1 VAQQPHVDLAGTN
14 FPSPSQSTG
23 SLFIVQSPDP
33 IQPELFPHPYL
44 RRPREFPWPVGPA
57 ATPCATALPP
67 GSPKCAG
74 GWPPHARCARV
85 RVLASLPH
93 PTHQLPT
100 PPGRRPLQLPAPIH
114 PATLH
119 RRRPRTIRLGIKIRR
134 GRSRYPRRKERSF
147 LDLNLCGRL
156 GVWIKAWFFVRAWF
170 RWYGAGRVVEG
181 GLVS

>member
-1 VAQQPHVDLAGTN
+1 MPTWHNSHMSTWLGPISHPHPNPRGAH
-14 FPSPSQSTG
+14 SSS
-23 SLFIVQSPDP
+23 SPDP
-33 IQPELFPHPYL
+33 ILPELFPHPL

-57 ATPCATALPP
+57 ATPRVTALPP

-100 PPGRRPLQLPAPIH
+100 PPGSRPLHLPCPRPSIRPTSISGRQPPRRP
-114 PATLH
+114 
-119 RRRPRTIRLGIKIRR
+119 PRTIRLGIKIRR

-147 LDLNLCGRL
+147 LDLNLGGR
-156 GVWIKAWFFVRAWF
+156 GGIKAWFFARA
-170 RWYGAGRVVEG
+170 
-181 GLVS
+181 